1 MKSLETEEAPCI
13 PVIKSLILGL
23 DLKESLQ
30 ARSKKF
36 PLRKDGWKHQKN
48 AYALSVGLNW
58 HVVEIITERDTGKM
72 LIQVKRWTYTSQW

>member
-1 MKSLETEEAPCI
+1 MKSLETEEAPCTPRNKKPDPWSGFKRKSSSEIKEI
-13 PVIKSLILGL
+13 PIK
-23 DLKESLQ
+23 
-30 ARSKKF
+30 
-36 PLRKDGWKHQKN
+36 KDSWKQKN